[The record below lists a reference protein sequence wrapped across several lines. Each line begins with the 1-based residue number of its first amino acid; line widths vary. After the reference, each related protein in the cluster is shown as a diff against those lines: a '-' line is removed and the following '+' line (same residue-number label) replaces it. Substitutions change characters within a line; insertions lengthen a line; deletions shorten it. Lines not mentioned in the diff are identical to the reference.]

1 MQHGE
6 LEFQTIYADFQPRI
20 LRYMGRMVGER
31 EAEDLTQEIFVKV
44 NRALAGFRGESSLST
59 WLYRIATNAALDR
72 RRSPS
77 FRRSTLLRLVD
88 DVSEAG
94 AEAEPGG
101 GEARAGE
108 RAPSAEEQLIRKEM
122 NECIRD
128 FVEKLPDNYRT
139 TLVLSELEGL
149 KDGEIAEIL
158 GVSLETVKIRL
169 HRARAKLKRELMLH
183 CDAVWVEDNEFLPDL
198 RCVLE

>member
-1 MQHGE
+1 MEHSE
-6 LEFQTIYADFQPRI
+6 LEFQTIYADFQPKI
-20 LRYMGRMVGER
+20 LRYMGRMVGGH

-77 FRRSTLLRLVD
+77 FQRSAPYRLAD
-88 DVSEAG
+88 DASKAG
-94 AEAEPGG
+94 DEAETSGR
-101 GEARAGE
+101 EARAME
-108 RAPSAEEQLIRKEM
+108 KTPSAEQQLIRKEM

-128 FVEKLPDNYRT
+128 FVEKLPEAYRT

-149 KDGEIAEIL
+149 KNSEIAEIL
-158 GVSLETVKIRL
+158 GVSLDTVKIRL
-169 HRARAKLKRELMLH
+169 HRARARLKKELMTH
-183 CDAVWVEDNEFLPDL
+183 CDAYWIEDNEFLPDL
-198 RCVLE
+198 RCALE

>member
-6 LEFQTIYADFQPRI
+6 LEFQRIYADFQPRI

-77 FRRSTLLRLVD
+77 FQRSAPDSLAD
-88 DVSEAG
+88 DAG
-94 AEAEPGG
+94 ETDNEAETGG
-101 GEARAGE
+101 REARPGE
-108 RAPSAEEQLIRKEM
+108 RAPSAEQQLIRREM

-128 FVEKLPDNYRT
+128 FVERLPDNYRAA
-139 TLVLSELEGL
+139 LVLSELEGL
-149 KDGEIAEIL
+149 KNGEIAEIL
-158 GVSLETVKIRL
+158 GVSLDTVKIRL
-169 HRARAKLKRELMLH
+169 HRARAKLKRELMAH
-183 CDAVWVEDNEFLPDL
+183 CDPAWVEDNEFLPDL
-198 RCVLE
+198 RCALG

>member
-6 LEFQTIYADFQPRI
+6 LEFQSIYADFQPRI

-44 NRALAGFRGESSLST
+44 NRALASFRGESSLST

-77 FRRSTLLRLVD
+77 FRRTTLLRLVD

-94 AEAEPGG
+94 EEAEPG

-108 RAPSAEEQLIRKEM
+108 RALSAEQELIRKEL

-139 TLVLSELEGL
+139 PLVLSELEGL
-149 KDGEIAEIL
+149 KNGEIAEIM
-158 GVSLETVKIRL
+158 GVSLDTVKVRL

-183 CDAVWVEDNEFLPDL
+183 CDPVWVEDNEFLPDL